1 MRIAVLV
8 LAAAVMAT
16 APAIAQTAPPLTPTP
31 SASETTSEPPTNTAA
46 APTAEPGNNPQEE
59 ICRTVQRT
67 ESRLRSRR
75 ERLCLS
81 RAQWE
86 QMEQDASDIARGSG
100 VNTRPRGG

>member
-31 SASETTSEPPTNTAA
+31 SASETTSEPPSSSSP
-46 APTAEPGNNPQEE
+46 APTAEPGNDPQEE

-81 RAQWE
+81 RSQWE
-86 QMEQDASDIARGSG
+86 QMERDAGDVARGTG
-100 VNTRPRGG
+100 VNSRPSGG